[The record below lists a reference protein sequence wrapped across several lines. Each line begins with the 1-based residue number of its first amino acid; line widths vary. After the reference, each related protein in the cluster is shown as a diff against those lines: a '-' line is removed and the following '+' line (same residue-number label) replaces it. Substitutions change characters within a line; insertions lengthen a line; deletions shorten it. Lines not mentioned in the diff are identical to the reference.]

1 MNIFWGLLLTCHIK
15 GQRMAFQEEY
25 ETLAKAS
32 KLQESKKDLGRKK
45 EFNMAQVLFALCS

>member
-1 MNIFWGLLLTCHIK
+1 MDIFWGLLLTCHIK
-15 GQRMAFQEEY
+15 GQRTAFQEEY